1 MIHYFTF
8 LLTFLIL
15 YILFI
20 LWAILLQH
28 CKRIVIY
35 IDFPHFI
42 IVVYCVRKQIEGD
55 KENEKVFI
63 NYYTMFIIF

>member
-8 LLTFLIL
+8 PLTFLIL

-20 LWAILLQH
+20 LWTTLLQH
-28 CKRIVIY
+28 CKGIVIY
-35 IDFPHFI
+35 IDFSHFI
-42 IVVYCVRKQIEGD
+42 IGAYCVKNQIEGD